1 VVTLVQLLRQ
11 GDPKRDP
18 KLLALLVLFAAQA
31 LAFSRDWR
39 DPLQDVFQIVSGVAG
54 LGLVV
59 LVSRRSGTRH

>member
-1 VVTLVQLLRQ
+1 VVTLVQLLRL
-11 GDPKRDP
+11 RDP
-18 KLLALLVLFAAQA
+18 KLLALLVLFAGQA

-39 DPLQDVFQIVSGVAG
+39 DPLQDVFQIVSGAAG

>member
-11 GDPKRDP
+11 RDP

-39 DPLQDVFQIVSGVAG
+39 DPLQDVFQIVSGMAG
-54 LGLVV
+54 LGLLV
-59 LVSRRSGTRH
+59 LASRRSGTRH